1 MNPVSAIFATILGL
15 GVLSLPVS
23 AYLAY
28 SEAHAPEGEK
38 LAYSRVVDDEVREC
52 LETRGAW
59 RCYEDVLYEDATHR
73 VRYGST
79 SRVERL
85 ARMVDVKEMLAFCD
99 YGSKV
104 DCANRI
110 VGHGYTREQ
119 VSSVLLA
126 GG

>member
-1 MNPVSAIFATILGL
+1 MNPVEAIFATVLGL
-15 GVLSLPVS
+15 GILSVPAN

-28 SEAHAPEGEK
+28 REAHAPEEEK
-38 LAYSRVVDDEVREC
+38 LAYSRIVDGEVRQC
-52 LETRGAW
+52 LAGRGAW
-59 RCYEDVLYEDATHR
+59 RCYEEVRYEDDTHR
-73 VRYGST
+73 VRYGSI

-85 ARMVDVKEMLAFCD
+85 ARTVDIKEMLAFCD

-119 VSSVLLA
+119 VAAALQ
-126 GG
+126 GGS